1 MTRIV
6 FLLSVSHK
14 HNIALIDY
22 KCCLQQ
28 LRNFQ
33 SDYLL
38 SSLSVSFTKAHVS
51 VTDCCQNYIY
61 AKWKCIGLRMLHVKQ
76 IKICVNTGTWYPRPK
91 PVWQEPRMCLTNRLG
106 LATVS
111 RYSTQILI
119 CFTAYIFPFSIPLV
133 CWVGNLVFRDCLTMT
148 TVHFDE
154 NRAVSKE
161 NQIFQHP
168 LHQLVKCCKTINPL
182 VCIELM
188 KLADK
193 VDKIYISGMFFCPRT
208 KLISL
213 FYIGKWPLTK
223 YIHSMLPM

>member
-1 MTRIV
+1 MV
-6 FLLSVSHK
+6 P
-14 HNIALIDY
+14 
-22 KCCLQQ
+22 
-28 LRNFQ
+28 
-33 SDYLL
+33 
-38 SSLSVSFTKAHVS
+38 KA
-51 VTDCCQNYIY
+51 
-61 AKWKCIGLRMLHVKQ
+61 
-76 IKICVNTGTWYPRPK
+76 K

-106 LATVS
+106 LATIS

-133 CWVGNLVFRDCLTMT
+133 CWVGNLVFRDCLTVT

-161 NQIFQHP
+161 NQILQHP

-188 KLADK
+188 KLVDE

-208 KLISL
+208 KLIRL

-223 YIHSMLPM
+223 YIHSMLPMWLIFVITSTDSRNFLKFLVASHTTETRMLPPNRVL